1 MNGRQRLLIIGN
13 GMAGGRLLDDLL
25 ARGASD
31 QYAITVI
38 GEEPHGEYNRIM
50 LSRVV
55 AGADPDE
62 ITTKPRAWYPE
73 HGIELI
79 SGRWV
84 QRLDTRAGLALIG
97 NGDVV
102 HYDRCVLATGSSS
115 WIPPITGARQTDG
128 SLTSGVHVFRT
139 MEDCLALRA
148 ETDPEAGQ
156 REVAVLGGGL
166 LGLEIAKKFAD
177 LGHRATVVHVGH
189 TLMDTQLDQI
199 GGAIVRKAIESMG
212 IRVVFG
218 QTDAILAKEYVEAL
232 TMADGRHIPTDTVVF
247 ATGSR
252 PRIETA
258 VASQIEVN
266 RGVVVDDRLATSSPR
281 VSAIG
286 ECAEHDGVTY
296 GLVAPCWEQ
305 ARTLADLLTCTD
317 PTARYRGSKVYSRLK
332 VAGVDVASMGPIE
345 AGDDDEVVQV
355 IEERR
360 GVYRKL
366 IVRNGTI
373 AGAVVV
379 GDPESTPSLVQL
391 FDQGGRLPANPIDI
405 FCSANG
411 FQPPEAELSD
421 ELCNCNRVSR
431 ETIIKAIETGC
442 DTLET
447 LQATTR
453 AGTGCGT
460 CVHHLTELLDCMA
473 SATAVV

>member
-1 MNGRQRLLIIGN
+1 MSGRQRLLIVGN

-25 ARGASD
+25 ARGAAD
-31 QYAITVI
+31 QFAITVV
-38 GEEPHGEYNRIM
+38 GEELHGEYNRIM
-50 LSRVV
+50 LSRVI

-62 ITTKPRAWYPE
+62 ITTKPHGWYEE
-73 HGIELI
+73 HGVELI

-84 QRLDTRAGLALIG
+84 QRLDTRAGVALIG

-102 HYDRCVLATGSSS
+102 PYDQCVLATGSAS

-128 SLTSGVHVFRT
+128 SLTPGVHVFRT
-139 MEDCLALRA
+139 MEDCLAIRA
-148 ETDPEAGQ
+148 ETNPEGGQ
-156 REVAVLGGGL
+156 REVVVLGGGL

-177 LGHRATVVHVGH
+177 LGHQATVVHVGH
-189 TLMDTQLDQI
+189 TLMDTQLDLI
-199 GGAIVRKAIESMG
+199 GGTIVRRAIESMG

-218 QTDAILAKEYVEAL
+218 QTDAVLAKEYVEAL
-232 TMADGRHIPTDTVVF
+232 TMDDGRHIPADTVVF
-247 ATGSR
+247 ATGAR

-258 VASQIEVN
+258 AASKIEVN
-266 RGVVVDDRLATSSPR
+266 RGVVVDDRLATSAPR

-296 GLVAPCWEQ
+296 GLVAPCWEH
-305 ARTLADLLTCTD
+305 ARVLADLLTCAD
-317 PTARYRGSKVYSRLK
+317 LTARYRGSRVYSRLK

-373 AGAVVV
+373 VGAVVV
-379 GDPESTPSLVQL
+379 GDPDSTPSLVQL
-391 FDQGGRLPANPIDI
+391 FDQGGQLPVNPIDI

-411 FQPPEAELSD
+411 FQPTDAGLCD

-431 ETIIKAIETGC
+431 ETIVKAIAMGC
-442 DTLET
+442 DTVEA

-460 CVHHLTELLDCMA
+460 CVHRLSELLERTV
-473 SATAVV
+473 SAVAVT